1 MHKLYGTLCA
11 HVQTV
16 ACYYCGVDMLTQKN
30 KCTQSLEGVEA
41 YTLKDYVVYPC

>member
-11 HVQTV
+11 CVQTV

-30 KCTQSLEGVEA
+30 KGTQRLEGVEA
-41 YTLKDYVVYPC
+41 STLKDYVVYPC